1 MHPRTSTIHP
11 VGAIT
16 ALAFGVLSYSLTQ
29 TMLVPAIGVLQ
40 QALHTSAAGATWA
53 VLSAPLLAGA
63 ILTPLVARLG
73 DRYGRR
79 RVLLIVLTLTLAAML
94 VALAAPGIGWLI
106 AARAVQGISLAV
118 LPLAFGAVPDIL
130 RPERVPLGLALLSGM
145 IGGTAGVGLVCGGL
159 IVDHASW
166 RWLFVI
172 GAGLAGTA
180 LVLSCLF
187 VPEGNAHK
195 AGRLDLIG
203 ALVLTAAL
211 SGMLLALTIGP
222 SSGWS
227 SVPTLALAGAGVV
240 LLVVFV
246 RVERVLRHPLLD
258 MDLVLHRRVG
268 IAHIAAFILGLM
280 QFLYY
285 VLVPK
290 LTQLPLDAGGFG
302 RSVTVA
308 GLVMVPHTLV
318 ILPTGAVAARIVAR
332 IGPRIPLAIGLL
344 VTAAGTA
351 LLALVHAQ
359 PWQLAVYAIPIGIGT
374 GLVMTALP
382 AQLHR
387 VVESAE
393 AATAN
398 GINTVMRTIGGAVGS
413 QLGAALVAGGFRTG
427 LPTAFWVATAIG
439 ITGAALVFTAH
450 SATAPVERE
459 LARS

>member
-1 MHPRTSTIHP
+1 MQTRTSTVHP
-11 VGAIT
+11 IGAMT
-16 ALAFGVLSYSLTQ
+16 ALGFGVLSYSLTQ
-29 TMLVPAIGVLQ
+29 TMMVPAIGVLQ
-40 QALHTSAAGATWA
+40 RALHTSAAGATWA

-63 ILTPLVARLG
+63 IVTPLAARLG

-79 RVLLIVLTLTLAAML
+79 RVLLIVLGLALAAML
-94 VALAAPGIGWLI
+94 VALVAPGIGWLI

-130 RPERVPLGLALLSGM
+130 RPERVPAGLALLSGM
-145 IGGTAGVGLVCGGL
+145 IGGTAGIGLIGGGL

-166 RWLFVI
+166 RWLFVV
-172 GAGLAGTA
+172 GTGLAGTA
-180 LVLSCLF
+180 LVAGYLF
-187 VPEGNAHK
+187 VPEGLAHK
-195 AGRLDLIG
+195 AGRLDPVG
-203 ALVLTAAL
+203 ALLLTAAL
-211 SGMLLALTIGP
+211 SGILLALTIGP
-222 SSGWS
+222 GSGWS
-227 SVPTLALAGAGVV
+227 SAPTLALAGAGVV

-246 RVERVLRHPLLD
+246 RVERVLRYPLLD

-268 IAHIAAFILGLM
+268 IAHIAAFALGLM

-290 LTQLPLDAGGFG
+290 LTVLSVDAGGFG

-318 ILPTGAVAARIVAR
+318 ILPTGGVAARIIAR
-332 IGPRIPLAIGLL
+332 VGPRIPLAGGLL
-344 VTAAGTA
+344 VTAAGTT
-351 LLALVHAQ
+351 LLALYHAQ
-359 PWQLAVYAIPIGIGT
+359 PWQLAVCAIPIGLGT

-387 VVESAE
+387 VVEPAQ

-398 GINTVMRTIGGAVGS
+398 GINTVMRTVGGAVGS

-427 LPTAFWVATAIG
+427 IPVAFWVATAIG
-439 ITGAALVFTAH
+439 IGGAALVFTVL
-450 SATAPVERE
+450 SAATSVEHE
-459 LARS
+459 MARN